1 MQGPYLVRSVTQ
13 DGRTVTVA
21 GDWSNATDLEVFAP
35 EFINQVNFNGVKV
48 DVEKTAYGSLIGK
61 LAASKNS
68 VESIGAQLP
77 ALTNWK
83 AQDGLPERNASYDDS
98 RWTGKVVFPY
108 SSC

>member
-1 MQGPYLVRSVTQ
+1 VQGPYLIRSVAQ
-13 DGRTVTVA
+13 DGRTVTLA

-35 EFINQVNFNGVKV
+35 AHINQVIFNGIE
-48 DVEKTAYGSLIGK
+48 VEVERTAYGSLIGK
-61 LAASKNS
+61 LAGSKHS

-98 RWTGKVVFPY
+98 KWTGKII
-108 SSC
+108 SLHSIC